1 MPMKR
6 FVTLIFITAV
16 AAACQQDKLWSGPT
30 QEEEDNSYFN
40 ITASELSSKSFS
52 LDDVQD
58 PGTITEPYNYF
69 SSISW
74 DQWRHLR
81 GEERHNALEIP
92 QETLRQMTT
101 LALVESAVNH
111 PQFAEQAYAFN
122 FPLAAMNGFVDN
134 TALFRELCSRS
145 NAPDILV
152 WTFGHAAPDPL
163 DLQDPEAYNRN
174 RDWEAS
180 LPLDKLPYISYNA
193 FLLLMASDR
202 LDFSKSH
209 YLDYFKAVTASKI
222 TEAGLDL
229 SGNTSYYCE
238 PLLILWDKY
247 FGNLPSG
254 ICMGAYPYVF

>member
-6 FVTLIFITAV
+6 FVILISIAAVAVACRQDQLWSNPTLGEDASYFSITA
-16 AAACQQDKLWSGPT
+16 P
-30 QEEEDNSYFN
+30 
-40 ITASELSSKSFS
+40 ELSSMSFS
-52 LDDVQD
+52 LDDIQD

-69 SSISW
+69 SAISW
-74 DQWRHLR
+74 DQWRYLR
-81 GEERHNALEIP
+81 GKERHDALEIP

-111 PQFAEQAYAFN
+111 PQFTEQAYAYN
-122 FPLAAMNGFVDN
+122 FPLAAMNGFFDN
-134 TALFRELCSRS
+134 TALLRELASRS

-152 WTFGHAAPDPL
+152 WAFGHAAPDPL
-163 DLQDPEAYNRN
+163 CLQDPEAYNRN

-180 LPLDKLPYISYNA
+180 LPLDMLPYTNYKA
-193 FLLLMASDR
+193 FFLLMASDR

-222 TEAGLDL
+222 TEEGLDL

-247 FGNLPSG
+247 FGPLSPD
-254 ICMGAYPYVF
+254 ICLCSDPYVF